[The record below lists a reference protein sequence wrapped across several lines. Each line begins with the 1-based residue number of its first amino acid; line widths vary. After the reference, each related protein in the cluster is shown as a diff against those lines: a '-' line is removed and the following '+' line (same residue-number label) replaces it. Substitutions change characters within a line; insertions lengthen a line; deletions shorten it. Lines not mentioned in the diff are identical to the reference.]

1 MALGVTADVREIVSR
16 VCARADVLA
25 ACRRRDLGTV
35 IAVLN
40 AHGVTQGKLAE
51 LTGIPQG
58 RLSEYKTGKHT
69 PRAASI
75 FQAFADGIGM
85 PLTARESLG
94 LAPEQSPAASTSG
107 PRAGQPALDVGLV
120 YPDTPAEAAGN
131 LALLWQSDL
140 NDVTALRDQAEPGAS
155 RRAFLVAGTAL
166 AAHAWDNA
174 ALRWLVG
181 AGRKHDSP
189 RAGEVRI
196 GMADVDR
203 FRATAQMFV
212 QLDDRFGGGHA
223 RDALIQYRR
232 TDAGRLLRGRYT
244 DAVGRA
250 LFSATAEATLLAA
263 WMSYDSMPGSSL
275 AQRYFI
281 PRARFSGRR
290 ERPLA
295 WRERA

>member
-1 MALGVTADVREIVSR
+1 MALGVHSDVRDVVVR
-16 VCARADVLA
+16 VCVRPDVLD
-25 ACRRRDLGTV
+25 ACRHRDLGTV

-75 FQAFADGIGM
+75 FQAFADGVGM
-85 PLTARESLG
+85 PLTAREALG
-94 LAPEQSPAASTSG
+94 LAPDQSPTASIG
-107 PRAGQPALDVGLV
+107 GQLPGQPDPDVGLL

-140 NDVTALRDQAEPGAS
+140 NDVTALRDRVEPGAS
-155 RRAFLVAGTAL
+155 RRTFLPAGTVL
-166 AAHAWDNA
+166 AAHAWNDA

-181 AGRKHDSP
+181 ADRRHDTHA
-189 RAGEVRI
+189 AGGVRM

-203 FRATAQMFV
+203 FRATAQVFV

-223 RDALIQYRR
+223 RDALIQYLR

-244 DAVGRA
+244 EAGMEGPRPRVRQPSGHATRRLPRPQGLQGHHQEGRA
-250 LFSATAEATLLAA
+250 RGELDT
-263 WMSYDSMPGSSL
+263 P
-275 AQRYFI
+275 
-281 PRARFSGRR
+281 
-290 ERPLA
+290 
-295 WRERA
+295 

>member
-1 MALGVTADVREIVSR
+1 
-16 VCARADVLA
+16 VCAHNDVLD
-25 ACRRRDLGTV
+25 ACRHRDLGTV

-40 AHGVTQGKLAE
+40 AHGLTQGKLAE

-75 FQAFADGIGM
+75 FQHFADGVGM
-85 PLTARESLG
+85 PLTAREALG
-94 LAPEQSPAASTSG
+94 LAPESPTASTSG
-107 PRAGQPALDVGLV
+107 PLLGQPAPDVGLV

-140 NDVTALRDQAEPGAS
+140 NDVMALRDQVEPGAS
-155 RRAFLVAGTAL
+155 RRAFLLAGTAL

-181 AGRKHDSP
+181 ADRQHEST
-189 RAGEVRI
+189 RAGGVRI

-212 QLDDRFGGGHA
+212 QLDDRFDGGHA
-223 RDALIQYRR
+223 RDALIQYLR
-232 TDAGRLLRGRYT
+232 TDAGRLLHSRYT
-244 DAVGRA
+244 DAEHALRA
-250 LFSATAEATLLAA
+250 YMLRLAKRA
-263 WMSYDSMPGSSL
+263 V
-275 AQRYFI
+275 AAR
-281 PRARFSGRR
+281 RAR
-290 ERPLA
+290 
-295 WRERA
+295 